1 MGSRSEGSIGAAGWA
16 GSPLAVADGR
26 VLLQSGTQRSN
37 LLGQCLKLPCSLP
50 CPEGAVEVVSAVG
63 DIQGE
68 HLEDTSARA
77 TTVGASLPNLK
88 LLPPATICPGP
99 SLLSGVCSA
108 SLKAVWGQPPINAC
122 RSPQISPLVLPLGET
137 LCCPLEQLRG
147 MEHQLP
153 RSGGPQ
159 SSCVGS
165 FPLTFCGCSVSA
177 SISDIGHRHPTSTWA
192 VPGPRRGGR
201 QGGFL
206 SASSPPLPGE
216 SGPAH

>member
-1 MGSRSEGSIGAAGWA
+1 MGSRSEGSTGAAGWA
-16 GSPLAVADGR
+16 ESPLAVADGR

-99 SLLSGVCSA
+99 SLLCQSQG
-108 SLKAVWGQPPINAC
+108 SLGATTNQCLQESTDK
-122 RSPQISPLVLPLGET
+122 SPSPPLGET

-159 SSCVGS
+159 
-165 FPLTFCGCSVSA
+165 A
-177 SISDIGHRHPTSTWA
+177 
-192 VPGPRRGGR
+192 
-201 QGGFL
+201 
-206 SASSPPLPGE
+206 
-216 SGPAH
+216 PALAPSL